1 MIYDRYIPRLV
12 TVVSY
17 VCVWYFA
24 LHFFFFLGLAG
35 FAFFYISFA
44 GGHDKAFLSNWSL
57 LKLFS
62 LRLVID
68 GLRFHD
74 FW

>member
-1 MIYDRYIPRLV
+1 MC
-12 TVVSY
+12 VVF
-17 VCVWYFA
+17 CVA
-24 LHFFFFLGLAG
+24 FFYFFLGLAG